1 MWGRGCPIGR
11 DGREAPRSIEE
22 KGKMMRLGIFALG
35 GTIILC
41 ATLSGRPC
49 AESTAADLIAPGK
62 VIVPIDRPLVLLAPY
77 VWIRQGEGLA
87 SRAEAVTPGA
97 YIKASF
103 RDSSTLGLVV
113 DGTANRGCPV
123 ESLPVIEYS
132 IDDGEFHIVRLRT
145 TDAVYTLPLADGLD
159 VGVSH
164 PITIMFRAADLT
176 RDRWRRS
183 TARLR
188 VAGFEIDQG
197 GSVAPTPALAK
208 RALAFGDSMTEGVGV
223 DGLFTSWQSLDVN
236 NARAT
241 WFPIV
246 ASALGCEYGQFG
258 SGGLGMTREL
268 EIPPL
273 SRIWDR
279 YDAKTSRLIEGKLT
293 PEPDYIFCFLGTND
307 YEKDITND
315 YINWLIAMRA
325 ACPRALFFCIPPP
338 LGVHRGEVD
347 AAVADRRKAGDSNV
361 HLIALDELKS
371 AFRAGRG
378 ATRLAHDGVHPSAY
392 GQAIVAASIAV
403 KVQRILNR

>member
-1 MWGRGCPIGR
+1 
-11 DGREAPRSIEE
+11 
-22 KGKMMRLGIFALG
+22 MMRLGIIALG
-35 GTIILC
+35 GTIVLC
-41 ATLSGRPC
+41 AALSVRPG
-49 AESTAADLIAPGK
+49 AKSTAAEPIASGRA
-62 VIVPIDRPLVLLAPY
+62 IVPIDRPLILLAPY
-77 VWIRQGEGLA
+77 VWIRQGEGSA
-87 SRAEAVTPGA
+87 ARAEAVTPGA

-103 RDSSTLGLVV
+103 RDSATIGLVV
-113 DGTANRGCPV
+113 DGTANRGCGV

-132 IDDGEFHIVRLRT
+132 IDDGEFHIVRLKT
-145 TDAVYTLPLADGLD
+145 TEAIYPLRLASGLD
-159 VGVSH
+159 VRATH
-164 PITIMFRAADLT
+164 HLEMIFRAADLT
-176 RDRWRRS
+176 RNRWRAS

-188 VAGFEIDQG
+188 VAGFDLDQG
-197 GSVAPTPALAK
+197 GSVAPTPAFPK
-208 RALAFGDSMTEGVGV
+208 RALAFGDSITEGVGV

-279 YDAKTSRLIEGKLT
+279 YDATTSRLIEGKLT
-293 PEPDYIFCFLGTND
+293 PEPDYIFCCLGTND

-315 YINWLIAMRA
+315 YINWLSAMRG
-325 ACPRALFFCIPPP
+325 ACPRTLFFCIPPP

-347 AAVADRRKAGDSNV
+347 AAVAARRKAGDTNV
-361 HLIALDELKS
+361 HLIAVDELNS
-371 AFRAGRG
+371 AFRVGRG